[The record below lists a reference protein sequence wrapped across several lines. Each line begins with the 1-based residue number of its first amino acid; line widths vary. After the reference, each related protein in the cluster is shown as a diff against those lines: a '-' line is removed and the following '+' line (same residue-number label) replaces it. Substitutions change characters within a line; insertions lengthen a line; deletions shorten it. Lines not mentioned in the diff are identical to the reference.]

1 MFCMLSITIIGS
13 RYLYTSRWIVAKQ
26 ESVAK
31 WESIR
36 FNASSVKGHESE
48 THPVEEFGLTGG

>member
-1 MFCMLSITIIGS
+1 MFCILCITIIGS
-13 RYLYTSRWIVAKQ
+13 RYLYTSHEIVAKQ

-31 WESIR
+31 WESTR

-48 THPVEEFGLTGG
+48 THPVEEFSLTGG